1 LAGRVDLIA
10 EWKGKLSVIDFKTSS
25 KIKKEE
31 DIQDYFAQCVAYAT
45 MYEEQVGV
53 PIEQIVILMGVEGST
68 PSIFVKETGAYIN
81 TLLEH
86 ITFYKNNK

>member
-1 LAGRVDLIA
+1 
-10 EWKGKLSVIDFKTSS
+10 
-25 KIKKEE
+25 
-31 DIQDYFAQCVAYAT
+31 